1 MHYVTCWSLE
11 PENLCVTPRLRG
23 LLAIVNLAV
32 AEAEQQIAEQQKH
45 VHKLRAGGFPVVEAE
60 KTLLTIEA
68 VATAMR
74 DNQLMMERLM
84 SGVTE
89 H

>member
-1 MHYVTCWSLE
+1 MS
-11 PENLCVTPRLRG
+11 PGLRG

-32 AEAEQQIAEQQKH
+32 AEAEQQIAKQRKRVQELQAPG
-45 VHKLRAGGFPVVEAE
+45 LPVVEEE
-60 KTLLTIEA
+60 KTLVAIEV
-68 VATAMR
+68 VASAMR
-74 DNQLMMERLM
+74 DNQLIMKRLI

>member
-1 MHYVTCWSLE
+1 
-11 PENLCVTPRLRG
+11 LRG

-32 AEAEQQIAEQQKH
+32 AEAEQQIAQQRKR
-45 VHKLRAGGFPVVEAE
+45 VQELQAPGLPVVEEE
-60 KTLLTIEA
+60 KTLVAIEVLA
-68 VATAMR
+68 SAMR
-74 DNQLMMERLM
+74 DHQLMMERLM

>member
-1 MHYVTCWSLE
+1 ME
-11 PENLCVTPRLRG
+11 PRLRG

-32 AEAEQQIAEQQKH
+32 AEAEQQTVQQRKR
-45 VHKLRAGGFPVVEAE
+45 VHELRAAGFRAVEAE
-60 KTLLTIEA
+60 KTLVTIEV
-68 VATAMR
+68 VASAMR
-74 DNQLMMERLM
+74 NNQLVMERLM